1 VSTPE
6 PVANGLDE
14 LRVLDLSNRIAG
26 AFASKLFADY
36 GADVIAVEPP
46 AGNPVRR
53 EMPQPGHPARDGIL
67 WKYLGTNKRSITLDI
82 ATETG
87 RRIFRGMVEQA
98 NVIIESFAPG
108 TMASLGLDFTRL
120 QGIKRRLI
128 LTSITPF
135 GQSGPRANWKATNLT
150 SFASGGQMSLTGDGH
165 REPLVNGGYQ
175 AEYQAG
181 LNAFAASGVA
191 AQNADS
197 YEIPQHIDISM
208 QECMAA
214 SLELYLPWVA
224 YLNKDI
230 SQRKGNMLSAVVG
243 VYPAKEGHVGI
254 HVMPRNWPFFAQAI
268 GRPEL
273 ANDPRFRDVPSR
285 LANNDELE
293 AIIHEWAA
301 SDTAKNL
308 YRHVAPQRAPV
319 SFAHTMADVIAS
331 PQLQS
336 REFFHHVDD
345 PDAGALKLAGPPFRM
360 TDVEWTAGRAPT
372 LGEHNAEFYC
382 DELGMARA
390 DLAKL
395 KAAGV
400 I

>member
-1 VSTPE
+1 M
-6 PVANGLDE
+6 NGLDE
-14 LRVLDLSNRIAG
+14 LRVLDLSDGVAG
-26 AFASKLFADY
+26 AFATKLFADY
-36 GADVIAVEPP
+36 GADVIAVEPSS
-46 AGNPVRR
+46 GNPVRR
-53 EMPQPGHPARDGIL
+53 HGPFPGEWPRSDGAL
-67 WKYLGTNKRSITLDI
+67 WKYLGTNKRCITLDI
-82 ATETG
+82 RTPTG
-87 RRIFRGMVEQA
+87 QRIFRGMVEQA

-108 TMASLGLDFTRL
+108 TMEALGLGFTRL
-120 QGIKRRLI
+120 QAIKRRLI
-128 LTSITPF
+128 VTSITPY
-135 GQSGPRANWKATNLT
+135 GQNGPRAGWKATNLT
-150 SFASGGQMSLTGDGH
+150 SFASGGQMSLTGDPD

-224 YLNKDI
+224 YLGKDI

-243 VYPAKEGHVGI
+243 VYPAQEGHVGV
-254 HVMPRNWPFFAQAI
+254 HVMPRNWPYFAQAI

-273 ANDPRFRDVPSR
+273 ADDPRFRDVPSR

-293 AIIHEWAA
+293 AIIHEWAG
-301 SDTAKNL
+301 SDTAENL
-308 YRHVAPQRAPV
+308 YRKVAPQRAPV
-319 SFAHTMADVIAS
+319 SFAHTMADLLAS
-331 PQLQS
+331 PQLAA
-336 REFFHHVDD
+336 REFFHTIED
-345 PDAGALKLAGPPFRM
+345 PDAGDLTLPGPPFRM
-360 TDVEWTAGRAPT
+360 SDVEWTPGLAPK

-382 DELGMARA
+382 EEMGMSTA
-390 DLAKL
+390 DLARL
-395 KAAGV
+395 RAAGV